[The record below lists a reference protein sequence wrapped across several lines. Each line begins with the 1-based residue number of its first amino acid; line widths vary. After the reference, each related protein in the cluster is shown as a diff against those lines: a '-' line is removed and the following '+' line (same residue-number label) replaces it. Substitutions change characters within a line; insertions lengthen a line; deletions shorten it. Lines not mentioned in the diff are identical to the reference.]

1 MDLKADNRC
10 SNLQQRKCLKIQR
23 YRNKSWS
30 PNVFAEKISLCM
42 THQNAKNNVKK
53 LEMWK
58 VFNSQFCFM
67 IMFFRTFRTLLIVAL
82 SLDDATMQKCVKIV
96 YVLRKARKVF
106 YCLYVLRMQIK
117 VWKKYACE
125 KNTKKL
131 SYLTVFV
138 KVS

>member
-1 MDLKADNRC
+1 
-10 SNLQQRKCLKIQR
+10 
-23 YRNKSWS
+23 
-30 PNVFAEKISLCM
+30 M

-106 YCLYVLRMQIK
+106 YCLYVLRM
-117 VWKKYACE
+117 
-125 KNTKKL
+125 
-131 SYLTVFV
+131 
-138 KVS
+138 